1 MSKRY
6 AMSLKLRPSLFWDA
20 DVKTIDLQKHK
31 KQVIERIITRG
42 RMEEFLE
49 MMRYYGTDTVHEV
62 VLNARH
68 LDKYTLAFCS
78 TIFESPVTA
87 FRCYKLAQSNPAH
100 WDF

>member
-1 MSKRY
+1 MH
-6 AMSLKLRPSLFWDA
+6 LQLRPSLFWDA
-20 DVKTIDLQKHK
+20 DVQTIDLQKHK

-42 RMEEFLE
+42 RMEEFLD
-49 MMRYYGTDTVHEV
+49 MMRYYGSDTVHEV

-87 FRCYKLAQSNPAH
+87 FRCYKLAQSNSYP
-100 WDF
+100 